1 MLKKICLLGLIALMV
16 IGGSSFSLG
25 GQENPIVEL
34 GKINVPKDLEWGLK
48 ILPKGEYRIALFRGR
63 RSGIALATAKPDEA
77 GMTASWS
84 VDAEVTEIK
93 QNYPQPKVDV
103 GVVTEAGGSF
113 VQICVFIEN
122 KLYKSLWKC
131 AAEAINLSQ
140 REKEQGQV
148 DPAVKRELRLLKEVH
163 ALLDRFA
170 EKIWPGWDG
179 YKTLDFTLHF
189 PNRDVVVVTQ
199 NERLPQR
206 FKILPGETMNGK
218 AVYIDRTKEL
228 SGRIGATMSIQ
239 GHGDISGVTSI
250 LMSLLETEAAKPESK
265 LAPEEKSPKSQEEDM
280 RLTRMLIY
288 VHEAYHSLQARLMM
302 EADKA
307 GLTKRRGEMNPDFD
321 ANLEYSVYA
330 DIEGKTLLRA
340 YQEKDQVKA
349 LEYFKD
355 SWVAREIKHKAMPPG
370 AAAADERTTRA
381 EGTATYA
388 NLEMA
393 ILVKETGYQREVPK
407 DNQAISGGFEYIDDY
422 IKKEGISRLADMAG
436 ETLEVSQR
444 PYLYGAFQCFLL
456 DRFFPRW
463 KKELFEKDR
472 TLDEVIAEFLQLSAE
487 DQSRITGRLKTDVA
501 FDEIWAK
508 HSRVI
513 KDRDDTVQLIMNR
526 KGKKYL
532 IDLKQAQRGFEI
544 NPRNLEHVV
553 LYKGDELFPHGL
565 VKLIYGSLILE
576 SQDTPMRLSF
586 SPHALEW
593 VDTEAKAGEKG
604 YELKYG
610 EKVEDLYRN
619 ITLTTRGFTMTAK
632 AIKIVGEADT
642 VIISIID

>member
-1 MLKKICLLGLIALMV
+1 
-16 IGGSSFSLG
+16 
-25 GQENPIVEL
+25 
-34 GKINVPKDLEWGLK
+34 
-48 ILPKGEYRIALFRGR
+48 
-63 RSGIALATAKPDEA
+63 
-77 GMTASWS
+77 
-84 VDAEVTEIK
+84 
-93 QNYPQPKVDV
+93 
-103 GVVTEAGGSF
+103 
-113 VQICVFIEN
+113 
-122 KLYKSLWKC
+122 
-131 AAEAINLSQ
+131 
-140 REKEQGQV
+140 
-148 DPAVKRELRLLKEVH
+148 
-163 ALLDRFA
+163 
-170 EKIWPGWDG
+170 
-179 YKTLDFTLHF
+179 
-189 PNRDVVVVTQ
+189 
-199 NERLPQR
+199 
-206 FKILPGETMNGK
+206 
-218 AVYIDRTKEL
+218 
-228 SGRIGATMSIQ
+228 
-239 GHGDISGVTSI
+239 
-250 LMSLLETEAAKPESK
+250 
-265 LAPEEKSPKSQEEDM
+265 
-280 RLTRMLIY
+280 
-288 VHEAYHSLQARLMM
+288 
-302 EADKA
+302 
-307 GLTKRRGEMNPDFD
+307 
-321 ANLEYSVYA
+321 
-330 DIEGKTLLRA
+330 
-340 YQEKDQVKA
+340 
-349 LEYFKD
+349 
-355 SWVAREIKHKAMPPG
+355 
-370 AAAADERTTRA
+370 
-381 EGTATYA
+381 
-388 NLEMA
+388 MA

-553 LYKGDELFPHGL
+553 LYKGDEFFPHGL